1 MHLERVPR
9 HVAIIM
15 DGNGRW
21 AQQRRRPRFLGHRAG
36 AKVAKKIIRAVDG
49 LGCEALTLFAFSSE
63 NWQRPLEEVKF
74 LMSLFVEALK
84 SNIKEMH
91 AENVRLRVIGD
102 TGSLDQRLQ
111 DLIAE
116 SEALTANN
124 TGLNL
129 NVAISYSGQWDILQ
143 ATKAIARR
151 VQAGELEIDAID
163 EMQFS
168 QGLSLAELPNP
179 DLLIRTSGEMRISN
193 FMLWQFAYS
202 EMYFTDAL
210 WPDFSIDE
218 LHTAF
223 LQFSQ
228 RQRRFGKTA
237 EQLQS
242 KEVAHA

>member
-1 MHLERVPR
+1 MHLESVPK

-21 AQQRRRPRFLGHRAG
+21 AKARRRPRFMGHRAG

-102 TGSLDQRLQ
+102 TASLDPRLQ
-111 DLIAE
+111 DLITE
-116 SEALTANN
+116 SEELTANN

-129 NVAISYSGQWDILQ
+129 NVAISYSGQWDILR
-143 ATKAIARR
+143 ATRKMAEK
-151 VQAGELEIDAID
+151 VQLGEMTIDQINEQSFAQ
-163 EMQFS
+163 E
-168 QGLSLAELPNP
+168 LCLADLPSP

-202 EMYFTDAL
+202 ELYFTDDY
-210 WPDFSIDE
+210 WPDFGIDE
-218 LHTAF
+218 LHKAF
-223 LQFSQ
+223 QHYSQ
-228 RQRRFGKTA
+228 RQRRFGKTG
-237 EQLQS
+237 EQVQPEL
-242 KEVAHA
+242 VNA